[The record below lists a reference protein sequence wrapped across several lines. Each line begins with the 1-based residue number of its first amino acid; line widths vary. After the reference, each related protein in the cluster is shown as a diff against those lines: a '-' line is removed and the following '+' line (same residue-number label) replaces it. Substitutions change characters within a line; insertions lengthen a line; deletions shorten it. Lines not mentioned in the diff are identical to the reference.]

1 MHPVTS
7 LVMRFLVGEDDVE
20 EVSFGRKCQQNS
32 CVKCRFLKLIAYL
45 LKEVCN
51 AIDK

>member
-1 MHPVTS
+1 MHPATS
-7 LVMRFLVGEDDVE
+7 LVMQFLVGEDDVE
-20 EVSFGRKCQQNS
+20 EVSSIKKRQQNN
-32 CVKCRFLKLIAYL
+32 CINGGFLKLIAYL